1 VNPNRA
7 TKGHFAKNPTI
18 LLLGSIQSQHPITH
32 HSACKNRQTTQVQ
45 KETTIHTQSCQE
57 EFMRIVSTLLLV
69 ALASIITACPAT
81 PIAVGKLVVKIT
93 GLAVGVPSE
102 VAVSGPNNFKQTI
115 IEASATDKIGTI
127 TTISNLPVGAYKIE
141 AKPVS
146 PNDVTFTAT
155 VDEANPI
162 VAANATTTVNVV
174 YAAAAAQ

>member
-81 PIAVGKLVVKIT
+81 PIAVGKLEVKIT
-93 GLAVGVPSE
+93 GLTGVAPD
-102 VAVSGPNNFKQTI
+102 VTVSGPNKFSQTI
-115 IEASATDKIGTI
+115 TTVGNNT
-127 TTISNLPVGAYKIE
+127 TTISNLPVGSYTITAN
-141 AKPVS
+141 PV
-146 PNDVTFTAT
+146 TTLTAT